1 MGGKTMKC
9 PLCGCQN
16 FFVKN
21 PDDEFETREFSV
33 ASGEV
38 RFSAGAA
45 DDPASDVREATETF
59 CNRCSWHGKL
69 QDLKKT

>member
-1 MGGKTMKC
+1 MKC

-21 PDDEFETREFSV
+21 PDDEFETFEFSV

-38 RFSAGAA
+38 RFDADEQGA
-45 DDPASDVREATETF
+45 PEVREATETF

-69 QDLKKT
+69 QELKTP

>member
-1 MGGKTMKC
+1 MKC
-9 PLCGCQN
+9 PLCGCQS

-38 RFSAGAA
+38 RFGAGAESESV
-45 DDPASDVREATETF
+45 PKVQEASETF
-59 CNRCSWHGKL
+59 CNKCSWHGKF